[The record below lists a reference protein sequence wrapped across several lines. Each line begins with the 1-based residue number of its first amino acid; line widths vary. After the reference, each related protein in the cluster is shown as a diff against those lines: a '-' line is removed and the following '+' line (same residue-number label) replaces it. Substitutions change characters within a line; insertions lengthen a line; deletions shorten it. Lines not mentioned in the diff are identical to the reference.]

1 MLKFREDRYSVIG
14 VVSWGQGCA
23 KPNYPGV
30 YARVNRFHTWIMN
43 NTIDSCHCSN
53 PA

>member
-1 MLKFREDRYSVIG
+1 MLKYREDRYSVIG

-30 YARVNRFHTWIMN
+30 YSRVNRFRTWIMN
-43 NTIDSCHCSN
+43 NTVDSCHCSES
-53 PA
+53 